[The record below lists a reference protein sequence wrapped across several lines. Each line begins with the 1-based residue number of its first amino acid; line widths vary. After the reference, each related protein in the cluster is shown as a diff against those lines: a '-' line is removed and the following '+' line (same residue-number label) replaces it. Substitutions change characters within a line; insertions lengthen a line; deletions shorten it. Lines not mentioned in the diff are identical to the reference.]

1 MEKDRIFLGE
11 NGLTETSAN
20 FLSNLAK
27 EAYKTIDEQLD
38 GIKLTT
44 TDVGLLSSNE
54 TKRMRNGNTK
64 EDLDTILKRLNEI
77 AKYKS
82 LIAWLREAIKAKSRV
97 VLEATNLSDEEVAKA
112 LGIEIPVEPKM
123 QAQMTVD
130 EYLAKLRVKER
141 NQLLHLDTLC
151 AVIGSY
157 IHPDGAFAK
166 ERAELQKAISN
177 PIRLDGNGR
186 DTVMYKLTPSVNPED
201 VEKTFFSLQAK
212 YREYQAQLNSLK
224 HEMEIAIQKDTQA
237 KLFDYKAKLSAYNA
251 RKAEVQAAIQ
261 AYRKAKV
268 DECMALKIIIP
279 DSLRDVYES
288 VSRMGKK

>member
-11 NGLTETSAN
+11 NGLTTTSAN

-27 EAYKTIDEQLD
+27 EAYKSIDEQLD

-54 TKRMRNGNTK
+54 TKRMKNGNTK

-82 LIAWLREAIKAKSRV
+82 LIAWMREAIKAKSRV
-97 VLEATNLSDEEVAKA
+97 VLEATNLSDEEAAKA

-130 EYLAKLRVKER
+130 DYLAKLSLKER
-141 NQLLHLDTLC
+141 NQL
-151 AVIGSY
+151 
-157 IHPDGAFAK
+157 GAFAK

-251 RKAEVQAAIQ
+251 RKAEVQTAIQ

-279 DSLRDVYES
+279 DSLRDVYER